1 MIGYYDYTV
10 WLTYLSLISAGIGIF
25 SSLAGG
31 GHPFIG
37 MFFLLLSG
45 FCDAFDGK
53 VARTKKNRTEMQINF
68 GIQIDSLADLVAF
81 GMLPACI
88 GSSMLR
94 IFDRQWDFHPRDGLT
109 ILVHFGLYTV
119 LVFYVLAAL
128 IRLAYFNVLEDQ
140 RRKEGGTGANKE
152 YRGLPV
158 TAAAL
163 VFPTILLIQYVT
175 SIDITLSY
183 FATTLITGV
192 LFISPFRLK
201 KPGTREILFMVLI
214 GAMELIAII
223 IMRCIANS

>member
-25 SSLAGG
+25 SCLSGG

-45 FCDAFDGK
+45 LCDAFDGK
-53 VARTKKNRTEMQINF
+53 VARTKKNRTDMQINF

-81 GMLPACI
+81 GVLPASI
-88 GSSMLR
+88 GVSMLR
-94 IFDRQWDFHPRDGLT
+94 IFDAKWGFAPRSALT
-109 ILVHFGLYTV
+109 LLVHFGLYTV

-140 RRKEGGTGANKE
+140 RRKDGGTGANKE

-158 TAAAL
+158 TSAAL
-163 VFPTILLIQYVT
+163 VFPTILLIQSVT

-183 FATTLITGV
+183 FATVLIAGV
-192 LFISPFRLK
+192 LFITPFKLK
-201 KPGTREILFMVLI
+201 KPGTREILFMVGL
-214 GAMELIAII
+214 GALELAAII
-223 IMRCIANS
+223 VMHCISRM

>member
-25 SSLAGG
+25 SCLSGG

-37 MFFLLLSG
+37 MFFLLFSG
-45 FCDAFDGK
+45 LCDAFDGK
-53 VARTKKNRTEMQINF
+53 VARTKKNRTEMEINF

-81 GMLPACI
+81 GVLPASI
-88 GSSMLR
+88 GVSMMRLSEM
-94 IFDRQWDFHPRDGLT
+94 IQGINPNSLT
-109 ILVHFGLYTV
+109 TRCVHLALYAV

-128 IRLAYFNVLEDQ
+128 IRLAYFNCLEAE

-158 TAAAL
+158 TSAAL
-163 VFPTILLIQYVT
+163 LFPTVLLIQYIT
-175 SIDITLSY
+175 KIDITLSY
-183 FATTLITGV
+183 FATVLITGV
-192 LFISPFRLK
+192 LFITPFKLK

-214 GAMELIAII
+214 GALELTAII
-223 IMRCIANS
+223 VIKFLCKR